1 MTFAKYSIVLFC
13 SFGIATIGL
22 VAAQESPAELASNV
36 VPGTREIHVS
46 PQGNDENDGSAANPL
61 ASLEAAQPHARTAR
75 GTTVVIHGGT
85 YCLNRKLEFTHAY
98 EGVEFL
104 AAPSEKVS
112 ITSDR
117 KLFTPLIEVDSTAFP
132 AEPFLATSIR
142 SSANQPLGPYRWLVW
157 QVHSITPLGENTSFQ
172 EVQVTAP

>member
-61 ASLEAAQPHARTAR
+61 ASLEAAQPRADGSRNDGRHSWRHVLPQSQV
-75 GTTVVIHGGT
+75 G
-85 YCLNRKLEFTHAY
+85 
-98 EGVEFL
+98 
-104 AAPSEKVS
+104 
-112 ITSDR
+112 
-117 KLFTPLIEVDSTAFP
+117 
-132 AEPFLATSIR
+132 
-142 SSANQPLGPYRWLVW
+142 
-157 QVHSITPLGENTSFQ
+157 VHSC
-172 EVQVTAP
+172 V